1 MFSDVSSDVSSDVF
15 SDAMA
20 YLVDLV
26 WGPQLVAL
34 LFWGGIYLFIRSKG
48 QPLRRLG
55 LGLKLA
61 FGLSHFGV
69 TKKSVGQLSHF
80 QALSNALAAT
90 IGLGNIAG
98 VAVAITQ
105 GGPGALLWIWVSGF
119 IGMNTKFYESSLALM
134 YRGKDALGEV
144 QGGPMYYIPQI
155 IKGRW
160 GKILAIFFA
169 LAGLIG
175 TQAMFQANQLA
186 SYLESEASLSPYL
199 TGVFLAIF
207 SGIVL
212 MGGLK
217 RIALVTSTLVPVM
230 CVLYVFMSMGVI
242 VLNYSKIP
250 SIFYLIFSEAFSL
263 ESIGGGVLGYA
274 IIQAFQ
280 IGIRRGGFSNEAGI
294 GTAPMAHGN
303 AKTSE
308 PVSEGLVSMIGPLLD
323 SVIVCTMTA
332 LVILLTTDLSQ
343 LDPNKTQGIQL
354 TTEAFFSQYG
364 YLGAIG
370 LGICVFFF
378 SISTVVGMSNYN
390 EKCWLFIFRE
400 RFIFKKPL
408 FIVTFCMFLFLAAI
422 GNIEDVVN
430 ILDIGYG
437 LMAYPN
443 MLAVLLASALVTKE
457 IRKKL

>member
-1 MFSDVSSDVSSDVF
+1 MFSNSI
-15 SDAMA
+15 A

-34 LFWGGIYLFIRSKG
+34 LFWGGVYLFVCSKG
-48 QPLRRLG
+48 RPFRRLG
-55 LGLKLA
+55 LGIKLA
-61 FGLSHFGV
+61 FGISQFGINE
-69 TKKSVGQLSHF
+69 KSVGQLSHF

-105 GGPGALLWIWVSGF
+105 GGPGALLWIWVSGLV
-119 IGMNTKFYESSLALM
+119 GMNTKFFESTLALM
-134 YRGKDALGEV
+134 YRGKDVLGEV

-160 GKILAIFFA
+160 GRWLAVFFA
-169 LAGLIG
+169 LAGLLG

-186 SYLESEASLSPYL
+186 SYLESEISLSSYI
-199 TGVFLAIF
+199 TGAFLALF

-217 RIALVTSTLVPVM
+217 RIAMVTSTLVPVM
-230 CVLYVFMSMGVI
+230 CVLYVFMSIGVI
-242 VLNYSKIP
+242 VLNYSKVP
-250 SIFYLIFSEAFSL
+250 SVFYLIFSEAFSF
-263 ESIGGGVLGYA
+263 ESVSGGVLGYA

-280 IGIRRGGFSNEAGI
+280 IGIKRGGFSNEAGI

-332 LVILLTTDLSQ
+332 LVILLTVDISQ
-343 LDPNKTQGIQL
+343 LDTNKTQGIQL

-364 YLGAIG
+364 YLGGYWSRA
-370 LGICVFFF
+370 L
-378 SISTVVGMSNYN
+378 Y
-390 EKCWLFIFRE
+390 
-400 RFIFKKPL
+400 
-408 FIVTFCMFLFLAAI
+408 FLF
-422 GNIEDVVN
+422 
-430 ILDIGYG
+430 
-437 LMAYPN
+437 
-443 MLAVLLASALVTKE
+443 
-457 IRKKL
+457 